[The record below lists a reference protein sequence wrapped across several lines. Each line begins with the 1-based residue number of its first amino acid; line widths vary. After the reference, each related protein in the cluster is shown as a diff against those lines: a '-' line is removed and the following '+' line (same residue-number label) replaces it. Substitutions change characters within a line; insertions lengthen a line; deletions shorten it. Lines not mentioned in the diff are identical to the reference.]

1 MTKKTKSSETTI
13 DVNLESQKKTA
24 SAGFTM
30 MSDMDTTATEVP
42 TEAPS
47 KEPTE
52 APSEVPTIKPTNTTT
67 SPTTSPSTTTPDTA
81 TTTPA
86 PKVTLPPYDTP
97 GTTDYTLKQSCGVR
111 YNLKKMVEACNG
123 DSSKLK
129 EAYNRVL
136 WHVGRIVSCGDS
148 SHTTHMGRFQADGQ
162 QPSKLITELKKVFN
176 IK

>member
-30 MSDMDTTATEVP
+30 MSDMETTA

-47 KEPTE
+47 KAPTE
-52 APSEVPTIKPTNTTT
+52 APSEVPTIKPTNTPT
-67 SPTTSPSTTTPDTA
+67 SPTTSPSTLVPDTV

-111 YNLKKMVEACNG
+111 YNLKKMAEACKG

>member
-30 MSDMDTTATEVP
+30 MSDMETTA
-42 TEAPS
+42 
-47 KEPTE
+47 TE
-52 APSEVPTIKPTNTTT
+52 APSEAPTIKPTNTPT
-67 SPTTSPSTTTPDTA
+67 SPTTSPSTSVPDTS

>member
-30 MSDMDTTATEVP
+30 MSDMETTATE
-42 TEAPS
+42 A
-47 KEPTE
+47 
-52 APSEVPTIKPTNTTT
+52 PTIKPTNTPT
-67 SPTTSPSTTTPDTA
+67 SPTTSPSTPVPGTS

-111 YNLKKMVEACNG
+111 YNLKKMVEACKG